1 MQAAADAH
9 GATPAQVLLRW
20 CLQTGKGAI
29 TTTGRPER
37 LEEYKGALRFE
48 LTPMEV
54 DAISAAGLRS
64 PRRLYWTQCAPMFQ
78 ADPTLES
85 EG

>member
-1 MQAAADAH
+1 
-9 GATPAQVLLRW
+9 
-20 CLQTGKGAI
+20 
-29 TTTGRPER
+29 
-37 LEEYKGALRFE
+37 
-48 LTPMEV
+48 MEV